1 MTYKRN
7 ELRKRVTDRWM
18 VVVCVTS
25 IDEERSTLG
34 GTTTTTTASCLLR
47 LYPLVILL

>member
-1 MTYKRN
+1 MDGR
-7 ELRKRVTDRWM
+7 R
-18 VVVCVTS
+18 VCVTS